1 MKWQLHG
8 GNTQRWIFTHL
19 GDGNYSIKSA
29 NAGTPY
35 YLGVIN
41 DSSGLDADIVLR
53 SGSVTNGMKWKVETT
68 PSGAYKLTSQTGSGY
83 VLATDSSSSSN
94 GVRLV
99 QGDYIQNNSYR
110 DEWYILITTEKF
122 TQITLDNNSD
132 ISTSTLHKNI
142 VEYYQSNAH
151 IQGNALSEVSK
162 ATFID
167 QLTNSNYFCI
177 IAHGGEREDKLL
189 LSSSEVLYLSEL
201 QALDNSVFQN
211 LKLVLL
217 PCCYSGREG
226 GFVDFFRSKGVD
238 VVIGFADTVE
248 QNTIVFWTQEFIKY
262 ITMGYTVRESLALAD
277 KSTEDEYDGT
287 RYFSQISFIKNRNTY
302 GSDLDTRFLT
312 D

>member
-94 GVRLV
+94 GVKLV
-99 QGDYIQNNSYR
+99 QGDYIQNNSCR

-132 ISTSTLHKNI
+132 ISTSTLHK
-142 VEYYQSNAH
+142 
-151 IQGNALSEVSK
+151 
-162 ATFID
+162 
-167 QLTNSNYFCI
+167 
-177 IAHGGEREDKLL
+177 
-189 LSSSEVLYLSEL
+189 
-201 QALDNSVFQN
+201 
-211 LKLVLL
+211 
-217 PCCYSGREG
+217 
-226 GFVDFFRSKGVD
+226 
-238 VVIGFADTVE
+238 
-248 QNTIVFWTQEFIKY
+248 KY
-262 ITMGYTVRESLALAD
+262 C
-277 KSTEDEYDGT
+277 
-287 RYFSQISFIKNRNTY
+287 
-302 GSDLDTRFLT
+302 
-312 D
+312 

>member
-1 MKWQLHG
+1 M
-8 GNTQRWIFTHL
+8 
-19 GDGNYSIKSA
+19 
-29 NAGTPY
+29 
-35 YLGVIN
+35 
-41 DSSGLDADIVLR
+41 
-53 SGSVTNGMKWKVETT
+53 
-68 PSGAYKLTSQTGSGY
+68 
-83 VLATDSSSSSN
+83 
-94 GVRLV
+94 
-99 QGDYIQNNSYR
+99 
-110 DEWYILITTEKF
+110 
-122 TQITLDNNSD
+122 
-132 ISTSTLHKNI
+132 
-142 VEYYQSNAH
+142 
-151 IQGNALSEVSK
+151 SEVSK

-211 LKLVLL
+211 LELVLL

-262 ITMGYTVRESLALAD
+262 ITMGYTVRASLALAD